1 MQVIPVTVV
10 VPVRNEEINLQ
21 TCLPKLGSYQEVL
34 VVDSGSTDR
43 TAHFAESLGAKV
55 IQFRWDGQFPKK
67 RNWILQNYA
76 FLTEWVLFL
85 DADEEMTVDFEFGV
99 GEFDPE
105 FKVFWILDSIPKLF
119 LGRKL
124 RFGVPQR
131 KLALFKIGKGT
142 YEKID
147 ENRWSELDMEVHE
160 HPIVNGIIGEL
171 RSPLIHRN
179 FKTIHDFVEQHNEY
193 SDWEAR
199 RFVALQK
206 TTWGMMTTRQRLKY
220 SLVASGFFP
229 FAYFLFTYVLRAG
242 FLDGRA
248 GLDYAVLKFAYFHQ
262 INLKIRELLINH
274 PPFNE
279 PHGPNA

>member
-1 MQVIPVTVV
+1 MQVIPVTVI
-10 VPVRNEEINLQ
+10 VPVRNEELNLQ
-21 TCLPKLGSYQEVL
+21 TCLPKLGSYQEVV
-34 VVDSGSTDR
+34 VVDSGSTDGS
-43 TAHFAESLGAKV
+43 AHFAASLGAKV

-67 RNWILQNYA
+67 RNWILQNYN
-76 FLTEWVLFL
+76 FQTEWVLFL
-85 DADEEMTVDFEFGV
+85 DADEEMTLDFELELTKSIQNSRYSG
-99 GEFDPE
+99 
-105 FKVFWILDSIPKLF
+105 FWIRYQNFF
-119 LGRKL
+119 LGKKL

-131 KLALFKIGKGT
+131 KLALFEVGKGT

-160 HPIVNGIIGEL
+160 HPIVSGMIGEL
-171 RSPLIHRN
+171 RSPLVHRN
-179 FKTIHDFVEQHNEY
+179 FKPIHDFIEQHNEY
-193 SDWEAR
+193 SDWEAH

-206 TTWGMMTTRQRLKY
+206 ATWGMMTTRQRLKY

-248 GLDYAVLKFAYFHQ
+248 GLDYAILKFAYFHQ

-274 PPFNE
+274 PSL
-279 PHGPNA
+279 